1 VTTWRAIRR
10 ISWIPLFSALVLSAQ
25 VSTDTVTVSITP
37 TDTLSDMYFL
47 YAQGDVSKFSPL
59 AGTAQA
65 GVTTQFTVNT
75 DVGLPIAGAPFFSV
89 IGVYTTSTGAVGMD
103 VALDATDAANLIAD
117 ATSFDN
123 AFPSFS
129 GAAVPEDESTLIA
142 SMENPNSPAP
152 APGGGF
158 AFLGFDVIDI
168 FADTPEQQTPAL
180 FPGLNLTGTTDA
192 ELVTFSNAAPG
203 GSLEVSIKPAGQAA
217 VPEPV
222 SSWLFGVAV
231 LAVGAARVSLVRARF
246 GHPRRAALPAPGQET
261 RATELHI
268 CARPRSNP

>member
-1 VTTWRAIRR
+1 MACQE
-10 ISWIPLFSALVLSAQ
+10 AGY
-25 VSTDTVTVSITP
+25 TP
-37 TDTLSDMYFL
+37 
-47 YAQGDVSKFSPL
+47 GP
-59 AGTAQA
+59 
-65 GVTTQFTVNT
+65 
-75 DVGLPIAGAPFFSV
+75 
-89 IGVYTTSTGAVGMD
+89 STGAVGMD

-123 AFPSFS
+123 AFPNFS

-168 FADTPEQQTPAL
+168 FADTPEQQTPTL

-192 ELVTFSNAAPG
+192 DLVTFSNAASG
-203 GSLEVSIKPAGQAA
+203 GSLEVSIQPAGQAE

-222 SSWLFGVAV
+222 SSWLLGVAV
-231 LAVGAARVSLVRARF
+231 FAVGAGRTRLVRELF
-246 GHPRRAALPAPGQET
+246 GYPHRAALPVRGRET
-261 RATELHI
+261 RARELRI
-268 CARPRSNP
+268 CARRRSNP